1 MKRTHHCA
9 QLSAADLGSLVSL
22 IGWVDSIR
30 DHGGI
35 LFVDLRDRKGITQ
48 VKFDPQVNAA
58 LAAQAATVKPE
69 SVIGVSGTVVGRPEG
84 TVNAGLPTGAIEVD
98 ATELTIHN
106 LSDTPPFPLDDAGG
120 DKVNEDLRLTYRYLD
135 LRRPKM
141 RKNLQVRHK
150 ASKAIRDYFDSQ
162 EFIEVETPALF

>member
-9 QLSAADLGSLVSL
+9 QLNKTDLGASVALA
-22 IGWVDSIR
+22 GWVDSIR

-35 LFVDLRDRKGITQ
+35 LFIDLRDRKGVTQ
-48 VKFDPQVNAA
+48 VKFDPHVNKD
-58 LAAQAATVKPE
+58 LAAQAAQVKPE
-69 SVIGVSGTVVGRPEG
+69 SVISVAGKVVPRPDG
-84 TVNAGLPTGAIEVD
+84 TVNPALPTGEIEVD
-98 ATELTIHN
+98 ATALEILN
-106 LSDTPPFPLDDAGG
+106 LSETPPFPLDDAGG

-150 ASKAIRDYFDSQ
+150 VAKAIRDYFND
-162 EFIEVETPALF
+162 